1 MLYKFSFITNRTI
14 RTEMR
19 LLWEILLLHTQQ
31 LLTSK
36 NERRTGDEYLARKV
50 IRQKEDKFLLFVF
63 QYFRYKRN
71 LWNYRGSSSLM
82 TMAET
87 LFSLE
92 VHVESVENLRVAC
105 KLPALC
111 FRLLD
116 FPTMII
122 HHVSPLDA
130 EKMRQKLRLEGNESV
145 LQDLKDRFGNFQFRK
160 GKSCLFKASIDT
172 LLLQLQ
178 TVPLYAM
185 LMDLWPRKPVLVGS
199 TLIPLKRA
207 IDKIS
212 KDVYQKGI
220 AVPSFYRDEGDF
232 SVYNL
237 MGSCIAK
244 VKLGFRLLSLGGSLI
259 PHIPT
264 EALAKRST
272 ERIETGGQ
280 IEQAVKGAL
289 EKVLPEIESGTFLEE
304 HIPEDIADSETD
316 GQTVKPSQTQDVK
329 QTAEVQT
336 YLHARDITSHIRS
349 HDRRRSEEDLVIT
362 NTFCPPPLYY
372 NCFSKS
378 TVDSDSDTVR
388 KTEPR
393 ILKSGSS
400 SVAGNRQ
407 AAGRDSE
414 SCDVDFMYFE
424 PSVVQRDGTVGV
436 TSVSVQTDEKFPKPS
451 VEPQSNGSQLEL
463 VSGLYNLRGLIS
475 DGHLPVLN
483 ALIQELSSLTGGHQT
498 DTTTQPNSSKIQ
510 TTPRHPQKYS
520 SKEKAK
526 GVRKPV
532 TSEKNAV
539 HMKSSQHVS
548 HPKSN
553 QTSVIGLPK
562 QRVRFKQTSLT
573 YGMTKTQQMR
583 LEMNQKDKLT
593 KRRRPCEA
601 HAAALAQKENKR
613 TSLQETFGEGALGMT
628 YKIGPGRKLL
638 GGKPKQMAD
647 AQIQTQEYSSGEG
660 LHEVEMAQPS
670 SEEVR
675 ENREKPAVEL
685 VESEERSKTP
695 NSVEVFIPQVEGMC
709 TIFLFFTLAGLKLIV
724 DSLTL

>member
-1 MLYKFSFITNRTI
+1 M
-14 RTEMR
+14 
-19 LLWEILLLHTQQ
+19 HTQQ
-31 LLTSK
+31 LFTSK

-50 IRQKEDKFLLFVF
+50 IKAKQGKFLLFVF
-63 QYFRYKRN
+63 QYFCYKRN
-71 LWNYRGSSSLM
+71 LWNCRDSSSLM
-82 TMAET
+82 TMTET

-130 EKMRQKLRLEGNESV
+130 EKMRQKLRLEGNQSV

-199 TLIPLKRA
+199 TLISLKRA
-207 IDKIS
+207 IDKIR

-232 SVYNL
+232 NVYNL

-244 VKLGFRLLSLGGSLI
+244 LKLGFRLLSLGGSLI

-264 EALAKRST
+264 ETLAKRST
-272 ERIETGGQ
+272 ERIKTGGQ

-289 EKVLPEIESGTFLEE
+289 EKVLPEIESGTLLEE
-304 HIPEDIADSETD
+304 DIPEDIADSETD
-316 GQTVKPSQTQDVK
+316 GQSVKPSQTQDVK

-336 YLHARDITSHIRS
+336 YLHARDINSHIHS

-378 TVDSDSDTVR
+378 TADSDSNTVR
-388 KTEPR
+388 KTELR
-393 ILKSGSS
+393 IQTSGNS

-436 TSVSVQTDEKFPKPS
+436 TSVSVQTEEKLPKPS
-451 VEPQSNGSQLEL
+451 MEPQSNGSQLEL

-475 DGHLPVLN
+475 DGDLPVLN

-498 DTTTQPNSSKIQ
+498 DTTTKPSSSKIQ
-510 TTPRHPQKYS
+510 TQTTPGHPQKYS
-520 SKEKAK
+520 SKEKARS
-526 GVRKPV
+526 VRKPL
-532 TSEKNAV
+532 TSENNAV

-548 HPKSN
+548 RPKSN
-553 QTSVIGLPK
+553 QTSVISLPK

-593 KRRRPCEA
+593 NRRRPCEA

-613 TSLQETFGEGALGMT
+613 GSLQETFGEGALGMT
-628 YKIGPGRKLL
+628 YKIGSGRKLL
-638 GGKPKQMAD
+638 VGRPKQMAD
-647 AQIQTQEYSSGEG
+647 AQIQTQEYFFEQG
-660 LHEVEMAQPS
+660 LHKVEIAQPS

-695 NSVEVFIPQVEGMC
+695 NSVEVFIPKVEGMC
-709 TIFLFFTLAGLKLIV
+709 TIFVFFTLAGFYK
-724 DSLTL
+724 DQWASS